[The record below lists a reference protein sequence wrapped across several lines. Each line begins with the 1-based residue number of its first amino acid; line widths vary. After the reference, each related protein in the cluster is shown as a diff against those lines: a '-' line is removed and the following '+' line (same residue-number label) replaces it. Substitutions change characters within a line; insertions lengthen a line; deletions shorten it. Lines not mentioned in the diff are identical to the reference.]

1 MNPKNNYYV
10 EYLYKGKIFDITMF
24 NTITE
29 INEYVVNRVK
39 GEILVIKKNMDF

>member
-10 EYLYKGKIFDITMF
+10 EYKLNNEIFSLNMF

-39 GEILVIKKNMDF
+39 GEILVIKKNINF